1 MYMTEQRKKLF
12 DFFKSHPD
20 LTISAR
26 ELAAQLINNEDAK
39 ISVSAVYR
47 NLSMLERE
55 GLILRSTGK
64 NNRESVYRYVSSE
77 SCDEKLH
84 MTCLKCGRTTHMTQK
99 ISDKLMK
106 DVAKGDG
113 FAIDLSKTTMYG
125 ICKDCH

>member
-12 DFFKSHPD
+12 DFFKDHPD

-26 ELAAQLINNEDAK
+26 ELAEQLINNEKAK

-64 NNRESVYRYVSSE
+64 NNRENMYRYVSAE
-77 SCDEKLH
+77 SCDDKLH
-84 MTCLKCGRTTHMTQK
+84 MTCMKCGRTTHMTQK
-99 ISDKLMK
+99 ISDKLRK
-106 DVAKGDG
+106 DVSKNDG
-113 FAIDLSKTTMYG
+113 FAIDLSKTTIYG
-125 ICKDCH
+125 ICKECR